1 MTTTTANTEDRV
13 TGVALDLFGS
23 QGYAVTSMEQVRR
36 HAGVSNGSLYH
47 LFPNKA
53 ALAARLHSNGMIQCQ
68 DGIIRAIEAAS
79 SAEKGVRAAIAFQTT
94 WVDQHTQLAR
104 LVYADMP
111 DDVLVAAAPT
121 LDGPSR
127 KYVRVVD
134 NWLGSHVDSGAIA
147 DRPFVVLHALWLGPT
162 QEFCRHWLR
171 GRGRL
176 RPRHV
181 ADQLA
186 EGAWH
191 ALVAR

>member
-1 MTTTTANTEDRV
+1 
-13 TGVALDLFGS
+13 
-23 QGYAVTSMEQVRR
+23 MEQVRR
-36 HAGVSNGSLYH
+36 NAGASNGSLYH

-53 ALAARLHSNGMIQCQ
+53 ALAARLYCDGMVQCQ
-68 DGIIRAIEAAS
+68 EGIVGTLRAAS
-79 SAEKGVRAAIAFQTT
+79 TAEAGVRAAITFQTS
-94 WVDQHTQLAR
+94 WVDQHVQLAR

-111 DDVLVAAAPT
+111 DDVLVAAAST

-127 KYVRVVD
+127 KYVRVVEQ
-134 NWLGSHVDSGAIA
+134 WLRSHVDNGALA

-162 QEFCRHWLR
+162 QEFCRQWLR

-186 EGAWH
+186 EGAWQ
-191 ALVAR
+191 ALAAR